1 MQNHRQTNRR
11 RVKPGASSAP
21 HVLLAEDDHEMR
33 VLLARALQYAGYEVV
48 TCRNGVELLE
58 HLGAYF
64 LPDEEQEPIALII
77 SDVRMPGLT
86 GLEILEGLSKH
97 QDFPPFILITAF
109 GDAETHADAAR
120 FGALA
125 VFDKPFDLDDLL
137 ARVRKIVPPVE

>member
-1 MQNHRQTNRR
+1 
-11 RVKPGASSAP
+11 
-21 HVLLAEDDHEMR
+21 MR
-33 VLLARALQYAGYEVV
+33 VLLARALHDAGYEVV

-97 QDFPPFILITAF
+97 QDFPPSILITAF
-109 GDAETHADAAR
+109 GDAGTHADAAR

-125 VFDKPFDLDDLL
+125 VFAKPFDLDDLL